1 MLYGIILLGLTFVK
15 ISSFKKKNKEILD
28 KDEELNE
35 IKELIEN
42 LEAKEKSER
51 KEVTEFV
58 YEFSINNS
66 REDMLIKLTEI
77 KSNFIKYKDL
87 MNSFDEIFQKQK
99 EILNNL
105 NELEESIKNYLLRY
119 FNELSNSY
127 VTYAQEIKMKKS
139 DFLKQKQDY
148 EIKLKA
154 KEDYEK
160 VNDIREL
167 QEQKENNIEN
177 TDKKELE
184 EKLKDLT
191 VQINKIN
198 DEKNY
203 NKNQIEL
210 LESNLDTVFDMENN
224 IEEISQKIEDMKENC
239 DILEKTK
246 KLLETAKEQFS
257 SHYLE
262 KMKASFVKNLEL
274 IDGKKMN
281 VNLDVNLNVQ
291 INEYGSNKEINY
303 FSTGYKD
310 LVYIC
315 MRLSLIDS
323 LFENEKPFIIL
334 DDPFVNLDEEK
345 IKNAI
350 KLLNNLSNKY
360 QIIYFICHES
370 RR

>member
-42 LEAKEKSER
+42 LETKEKSER

-66 REDMLIKLTEI
+66 QEDMLIKLTEI

-167 QEQKENNIEN
+167 QEQKEKNIEN

-246 KLLETAKEQFS
+246 KLLETAKELFS